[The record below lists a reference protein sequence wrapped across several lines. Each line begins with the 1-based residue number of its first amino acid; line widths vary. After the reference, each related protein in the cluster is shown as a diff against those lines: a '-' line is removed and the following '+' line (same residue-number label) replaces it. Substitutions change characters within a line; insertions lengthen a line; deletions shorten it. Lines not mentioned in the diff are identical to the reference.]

1 MAQPPGEVSQLL
13 VAWNKGD
20 GAALNRL
27 MPLVYEELRRMARR
41 HMGRQQPGGTLQTT
55 ALINEAYVR
64 LVGQPAKQWQ
74 NRSHFFAVGAQAMRH
89 ILVDYARARLSAK
102 RGGGVRRVSFDEAML
117 VTDEQGTELVA
128 VDEALTELATLH
140 PRQSRVV
147 ECRFFGGLTVEET
160 AEVLQVS
167 PETVTRDW
175 RMDKAWLQ
183 RALASEREG

>member
-1 MAQPPGEVSQLL
+1 
-13 VAWNKGD
+13 
-20 GAALNRL
+20 
-27 MPLVYEELRRMARR
+27 MARR

-117 VTDEQGTELVA
+117 GTDEQGTELVP
-128 VDEALTELATLH
+128 VHEPLTDLPTLH
-140 PRQSRVV
+140 PTHTRPADSRS
-147 ECRFFGGLTVEET
+147 F
-160 AEVLQVS
+160 
-167 PETVTRDW
+167 
-175 RMDKAWLQ
+175 
-183 RALASEREG
+183 